1 MTLDNDWTLRRAQGE
16 DDMTAC
22 VAIRHQVF
30 VREQCVDEALERDGR
45 DGDCIH
51 YLALGADGP
60 VGTGRVMPL
69 EDRYKIQRV
78 AVLPRARGTGLGAAL
93 MRFMMADLANE
104 AEAAGR
110 TFFLSS
116 QVHALPFYEKLGF
129 SVCSGVYMDAGI
141 PHRDM
146 RAVLSEPFDT

>member
-1 MTLDNDWTLRRAQGE
+1 MTADNDWMLRRAQGK
-16 DDMTAC
+16 DDMAAC
-22 VAIRHQVF
+22 MAIRHQVF
-30 VREQCVDEALERDGR
+30 VREQCVEEALERDGR

-51 YLALGADGP
+51 YLAIGVDRP

-69 EDRYKIQRV
+69 ADRYKIQRV
-78 AVLPRARGTGLGAAL
+78 AVLPPARGTGVGAAL

-104 AEAAGR
+104 ADAAGR
-110 TFFLSS
+110 MFVLSS

-129 SVCSGVYMDAGI
+129 SVCSDVYMDAGI

-146 RAVLSEPFDT
+146 RAPVVPPAGP

>member
-16 DDMTAC
+16 NDMTAC

-78 AVLPRARGTGLGAAL
+78 AMLPRARGTGLGAAL

-104 AEAAGR
+104 AEAARR

-146 RAVLSEPFDT
+146 QAPVIPPARA